1 MMKSTE
7 RRTAYRDS
15 MKSRIV
21 MASAIALVV
30 SGLFVSPAL
39 GANNDQHEQQ
49 QHTTNGGNHREQ
61 GHQDAHRDQ
70 HYQHDARRH
79 GDDYSRQDY
88 VDSPPPVVYAPDE
101 SPGISL
107 FIPIQLR

>member
-1 MMKSTE
+1 MDVANQHCSC
-7 RRTAYRDS
+7 TANLVTRNRGVYKRFGKPNS
-15 MKSRIV
+15 KWATAVAGGHPVRYHV
-21 MASAIALVV
+21 ALVV

-39 GANNDQHEQQ
+39 GANND
-49 QHTTNGGNHREQ
+49 
-61 GHQDAHRDQ
+61 
-70 HYQHDARRH
+70 QHDARRH